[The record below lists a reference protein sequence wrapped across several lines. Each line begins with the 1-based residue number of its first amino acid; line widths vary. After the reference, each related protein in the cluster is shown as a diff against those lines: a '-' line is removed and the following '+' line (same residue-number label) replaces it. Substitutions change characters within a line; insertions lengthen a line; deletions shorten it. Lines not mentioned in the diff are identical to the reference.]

1 MWLIAE
7 RNIYMEAMG
16 GKWDSSQLSLV
27 VELAVVVHGPSRH
40 RPNKVSISPDRFSL
54 QPVAVAISYS
64 FSQMIWSPTQPPPGS
79 VLGCPRRIAAEES
92 DQGGSQLWRIW
103 GSRLAGVAGQM
114 EDIRDWKSSSWV
126 SLGQLHWNITVRGS
140 GGQAYLMTWEG
151 RHLLISTILTK
162 ACLDYFY

>member
-1 MWLIAE
+1 
-7 RNIYMEAMG
+7 MEAMG

-126 SLGQLHWNITVRGS
+126 SLGQLHWEHHSKGLRRSSISNDMGREAP
-140 GGQAYLMTWEG
+140 AYLY
-151 RHLLISTILTK
+151 HLDKSLPWLFLLK
-162 ACLDYFY
+162 CFKNKM